1 MEIPTGS
8 HIAIESTVIDNLIT
22 TTETKGIKRV
32 NTQNHTSPKLKFMK
46 WTLITDIVIAPLSV
60 QICLIL
66 KSKLKIKDLQP
77 KTHQKTRISLSHTN
91 EIA

>member
-8 HIAIESTVIDNLIT
+8 HITIENTGIDNFIT

-32 NTQNHTSPKLKFMK
+32 NTQIHTSPELKFMK
-46 WTLITDIVIAPLSV
+46 WTLAVIAPLSV

-66 KSKLKIKDLQP
+66 KSKLKIKNLQP
-77 KTHQKTRISLSHTN
+77 KTHQITRISLPHTKN
-91 EIA
+91 IA